1 MFTTIIAGTDADKG
15 RGAVAVAARLA
26 EATGAGLVL
35 AAVRPDP
42 LVDVPA
48 IHVGATTAA
57 RRELEHALREVR
69 DELAPAARVVVQPA
83 VSVAHGLRVV
93 AHREHAGLIAVGV
106 SHRSRARRLLEGDHA
121 MQVMHGAPTAVLL
134 VPEPDEPPARAPE
147 AAPRFRTVV
156 AGVDDSHEAAAAL
169 RLAADLA
176 RACGASLRLVRVV
189 EDRPPSTVAGGY
201 GAVIDWEAV
210 VRDQVEGAKRE
221 LAGAAARCGVPGAT
235 TEVLVGWPSDR
246 LVAAAEEAD
255 VLVLGSR
262 RWGPLHRLAVG
273 STTASVA
280 HHAHCPILVPPRG
293 AEEPAAEPHEE
304 VGASSS
310 GHRDRRPAD
319 DVT

>member
-1 MFTTIIAGTDADKG
+1 MFTTIIVGTDAEKG
-15 RGAVAVAARLA
+15 RGVVAVAAGLA

-48 IHVGATTAA
+48 IHVGTTTAA
-57 RRELEHALREVR
+57 RKELEHLLRGLR
-69 DELAPAARVVVQPA
+69 DELAPSARVVVQPA
-83 VSVAHGLRVV
+83 TSVAHGLRVV

-106 SHRSRARRLLEGDHA
+106 SHRSRARRMLEGDHA

-134 VPEPDEPPARAPE
+134 VPGSEGPPVA
-147 AAPRFRTVV
+147 RFRTIV
-156 AGVDDSHEAAAAL
+156 AGVDDSHEAAAAC

-210 VRDQVEGAKRE
+210 VRDQVEAAKRE
-221 LAGAAARCGVPGAT
+221 VAGAAARSGVPGAT
-235 TEVLVGWPSDR
+235 TEVLVGWPAER

-273 STTASVA
+273 STTANVA
-280 HHAHCPILVPPRG
+280 HHARCPVLVPPRG
-293 AEEPAAEPHEE
+293 GEEPSPDPHEE
-304 VGASSS
+304 VG
-310 GHRDRRPAD
+310 GHAPS
-319 DVT
+319 

>member
-1 MFTTIIAGTDADKG
+1 MFTTIIAGTDAEKG
-15 RGAVAVAARLA
+15 RGAVAVAAGLA
-26 EATGAGLVL
+26 EALGAGLVL

-57 RRELEHALREVR
+57 RRELEHALRELR

-93 AHREHAGLIAVGV
+93 AHREHAGLVAVGV

-134 VPEPDEPPARAPE
+134 VPESDQP
-147 AAPRFRTVV
+147 APRFRTVV
-156 AGVDDSHEAAAAL
+156 AGVDDTQEAAAAL

-189 EDRPPSTVAGGY
+189 EDRPPATVAGGY
-201 GAVIDWEAV
+201 GAMIDWDAV
-210 VRDQVEGAKRE
+210 VRDQVEGAERE
-221 LAGAAARCGVPGAT
+221 LAGAAARCGVPGTT
-235 TEVLVGWPSDR
+235 TEVLLGWPADR
-246 LVAAAEEAD
+246 LVAAAEGAD
-255 VLVLGSR
+255 VLVVGSR
-262 RWGPLHRLAVG
+262 RWGPMHRLAVG

-280 HHAHCPILVPPRG
+280 HHARCPVLVPPRG

-304 VGASSS
+304 VGERARS
-310 GHRDRRPAD
+310 
-319 DVT
+319 